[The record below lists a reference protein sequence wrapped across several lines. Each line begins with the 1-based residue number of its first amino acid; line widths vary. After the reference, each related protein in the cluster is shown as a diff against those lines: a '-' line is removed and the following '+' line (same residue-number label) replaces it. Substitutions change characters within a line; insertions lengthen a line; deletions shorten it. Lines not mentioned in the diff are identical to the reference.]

1 MTTIDKFRKLAA
13 DIGQLS
19 GCPSN
24 NAWKDA
30 QVWKDRAKE
39 LISDVFSEAPNTRDR
54 LLDRLKGVFVSQPSY
69 VSADGTSSPSIPD
82 SEQQQIFEADVS
94 EAQDI
99 MDECCREFERLSAKY
114 R

>member
-1 MTTIDKFRKLAA
+1 MTA

-19 GCPSN
+19 GRPHDS
-24 NAWKDA
+24 AWEDA

-39 LISDVFSEAPNTRDR
+39 IISDVFSETPNTRDR

-69 VSADGTSSPSIPD
+69 VSADGTSSPPIPD
-82 SEQQQIFEADVS
+82 SEQQRIFETDIS
-94 EAQDI
+94 EALDI
-99 MDECCREFERLSAKY
+99 IDECCREFKRLLAKY